1 MFTGSNYAVLDRELV
16 LEQINR
22 TGRAGIDENDPID
35 PTKVGSDPAKETRKQ
50 ALYSQVE
57 KTRKRETNPET
68 SSDTKSEDSQKRE
81 DLS

>member
-50 ALYSQVE
+50 GFIE
-57 KTRKRETNPET
+57 K
-68 SSDTKSEDSQKRE
+68 SFWIDY
-81 DLS
+81 LIFF